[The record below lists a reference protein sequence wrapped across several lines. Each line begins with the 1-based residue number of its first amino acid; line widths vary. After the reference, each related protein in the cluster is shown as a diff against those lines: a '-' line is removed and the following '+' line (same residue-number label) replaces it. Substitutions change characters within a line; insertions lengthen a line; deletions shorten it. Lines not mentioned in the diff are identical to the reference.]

1 MAILKARPIR
11 GAAAALVLCLLGA
24 GQEPELP
31 EYVVKAGFL
40 FNFAKYVEWPA
51 EAFDGPK
58 APIRIGVAGED
69 PFGTI
74 LERTL
79 KDKNVNGRAFTIDR
93 FKEPGDIQRCHILF
107 VTRAGKERTSAMLE
121 RARQPG
127 TLTVGEDRG
136 FAQAGG
142 VVSILIEEGKPKLE
156 VNLDAA
162 QERKVVINA
171 KLLKL
176 AVIVRSEK

>member
-1 MAILKARPIR
+1 MEILKKRRVR
-11 GAAAALVLCLLGA
+11 GAAVALFLGLLGA
-24 GQEPELP
+24 GQDAELP

-51 EAFDGPK
+51 DAFDGPK
-58 APIRIGVAGED
+58 APIRVGVAGDD
-69 PFGTI
+69 PFGAT
-74 LERTL
+74 LEKTL
-79 KDKNVNGRAFTIDR
+79 KDKNVNGRGFTIDR
-93 FKEPGDIQRCHILF
+93 FKEPADIQRCHILF
-107 VTRAGKERTSAMLE
+107 VARTGKERTSAMLE

-127 TLTVGEDRG
+127 MLTVGEADG

-156 VNLDAA
+156 VNLGAA

-176 AVIVRSEK
+176 AVIVRSER